1 MFLVSLVYIAVG
13 AMIGGLILFGGAV
26 VRDNSAEG
34 RAVIA
39 RRIGFTG
46 LILAG
51 FGAAVCVYYI
61 VVLAG
66 HHSTTNILE
75 LMNTA

>member
-1 MFLVSLVYIAVG
+1 MSLVSLVYIAVG
-13 AMIGGLILFGGAV
+13 AMVGGLILFGGAI

-34 RAVIA
+34 HAVIA

-51 FGAAVCVYYI
+51 FGAAICIYYV
-61 VVLAG
+61 VVLTG

-75 LMNTA
+75 LLNTA